1 MEQKKQKK
9 TISLPKFDRKSTK
22 RFLSSLAKYCDIDY
36 DFLVD
41 LILGQFA
48 FNIEL
53 ITVTKTFDYSK
64 TLELFLQGVS
74 QLDFKALAKK
84 IDDVMSKSEGAKNVK
99 AN

>member
-22 RFLSSLAKYCDIDY
+22 RFLSSLAKYCEIDY

-48 FNIEL
+48 YNIEL
-53 ITVTKTFDYSK
+53 ITVTKTLDYSK

-74 QLDFKALAKK
+74 QLDFKALAAE
-84 IDDVMSKSEGAKNVK
+84 IEQVMSKGVENAKFNG
-99 AN
+99 